1 MLINCIESTVI
12 KNSESLILSILNISN
27 SYYAR
32 LLKLV
37 YKMSKQFKS
46 FPRAHQ
52 ISYFVHPNVQN
63 LNTLHL
69 LKEMS
74 TKSSKS

>member
-32 LLKLV
+32 LLKL
-37 YKMSKQFKS
+37 KLAIKC
-46 FPRAHQ
+46 
-52 ISYFVHPNVQN
+52 QN
-63 LNTLHL
+63 N
-69 LKEMS
+69 LKAFQEPIKFLILSIQMCK
-74 TKSSKS
+74 T